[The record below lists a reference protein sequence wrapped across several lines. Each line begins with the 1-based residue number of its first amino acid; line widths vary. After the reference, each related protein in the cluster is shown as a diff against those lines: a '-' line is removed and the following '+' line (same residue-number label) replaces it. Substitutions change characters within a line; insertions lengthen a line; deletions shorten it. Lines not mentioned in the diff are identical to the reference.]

1 MDNEG
6 YRRFLAAGD
15 AERLVQALTEQ
26 QFLNPHQS
34 VDEGIA
40 AVVIQLGVCPGAA
53 RYAIETLRIDPLVS
67 FGRLRRTE
75 LMQLGRTMHRLW
87 RQSVVEESTPS
98 QRG

>member
-15 AERLVQALTEQ
+15 ADRLVDALSKQ
-26 QFLNPHQS
+26 QFIKPHQS
-34 VDEGIA
+34 VDEGVT
-40 AVVIQLGVCPGAA
+40 AVVGQLGVCPEAA
-53 RYAIETLRIDPLVS
+53 RYAIETLRIDPSVS

-98 QRG
+98 QLG